1 MIVFVVRDRPESGHE
16 HEHEQSHEHVM
27 RLAYGDIIGGISGD
41 MFVAALLDLG
51 LSLSL
56 LKAELK
62 KIPTLRFELKS
73 NKKPVHSIRATQF
86 HVICDKNDRPRS
98 WQQIRQLIERGKV
111 TPAVKETGLNIF
123 TRLAQAEA
131 KVHGV
136 AVDKV
141 HFHEVGATDSIVDIM
156 AAAIGVQELGIE
168 GFYFSTIPLGRG
180 ITRAQHG
187 PLPVPGPAT
196 LELLKGLPVVGVD
209 IESETVTPTGAAIV
223 RSLGKNFGP
232 QPAMVIEKIGYGTGQ
247 KEFVN
252 RPNLVSLGARLG
264 QSLSRRRRNGGNRNQ
279 HRRHE
284 PAVLRS
290 CDGSALRRRR
300 AGCLLGADSDE
311 KEPSGDAAECDL
323 RDRDTRDQLAALIM
337 QETTTIGIRYYAV
350 HRAILKR
357 ETKKVKTRYGDV
369 RLKIVEQPDGTKRA
383 TPEYDDLKRIA
394 AAKNI
399 SLKTLYDAVLRNFK

>member
-73 NKKPVHSIRATQF
+73 NKKTVHSIRATQF
-86 HVICDKNDRPRS
+86 RVICDKNDRPRS

-111 TPAVKETGLNIF
+111 TPAVKETGLDIF

-131 KVHGV
+131 KVHGI

-156 AAAIGVQELGIE
+156 AAAIGIQELGIE

-180 ITRAQHG
+180 ITRSMHG

-196 LELLKGLPVVGVD
+196 LELFKGLPVVGVD
-209 IESETVTPTGAAIV
+209 IEGETVTPTGAAIV

-232 QPAMVIEKIGYGTGQ
+232 QPPMVIEKIGYGTGQ
-247 KEFVN
+247 KEFIN
-252 RPNLVSLGARLG
+252 RPNLFRLVLGSDSHSLANEEMLVIETNIDDMNPQFYDHVMDRLFAAGARDVYCAPIQMKKNRPATL
-264 QSLSRRRRNGGNRNQ
+264 LSVIC
-279 HRRHE
+279 E
-284 PAVLRS
+284 
-290 CDGSALRRRR
+290 
-300 AGCLLGADSDE
+300 
-311 KEPSGDAAECDL
+311 
-323 RDRDTRDQLAALIM
+323 TRDLAKLAALIM
-337 QETTTIGIRYYAV
+337 QETTSIGIRYYAV

-357 ETKKVKTRYGDV
+357 EIQKVKTRYGDV